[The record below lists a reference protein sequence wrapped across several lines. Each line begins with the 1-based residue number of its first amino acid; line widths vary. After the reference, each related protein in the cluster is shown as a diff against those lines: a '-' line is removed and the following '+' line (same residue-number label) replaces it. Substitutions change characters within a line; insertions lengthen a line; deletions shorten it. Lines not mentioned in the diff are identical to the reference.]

1 MIHGDDSAVLLEIL
15 AEIKKFP
22 KSVRYNTRN
31 ESEFKQ
37 GMNRPAFC
45 MGSIHSFR
53 QGPRIS
59 VATSSPQLQPL
70 LKALLLFMKLY
81 IPSFKFT
88 SIQVNKNFSAGS
100 LHVDNNQGPSIMI
113 SVGNFKGGNLYID
126 GVGERQ
132 TRNQFVQFD
141 GNVPHMALDYKGGD
155 RYSFVFFTSTS
166 FIKLPQEQKDE
177 LKRIGF
183 PIPSPKRLQDY
194 IASSAPLRKITRA
207 KRVEA
212 ARERLPPHIR
222 TQDKGSLPAGARSS
236 VRGNAYYKK
245 LQVTKNP

>member
-1 MIHGDDSAVLLEIL
+1 MIHDDDAAVLLEIL

-53 QGPRIS
+53 QGPRVS
-59 VATSSPQLQPL
+59 VATSSPELQPL
-70 LKALLLFMKLY
+70 LKALLLLMKLY
-81 IPSFKFT
+81 HPTFKFS

-100 LHVDNNQGPSIMI
+100 LHVDNNQGRSIMI
-113 SVGNFKGGNLYID
+113 SIGNFKGGNLYID
-126 GVGERQ
+126 GVGERK
-132 TRNQFVQFD
+132 TRNRFVEFD
-141 GNVPHMALDYKGGD
+141 GNVPHMALDYKGDD

-177 LKRIGF
+177 LKRSGF

-222 TQDKGSLPAGARSS
+222 AQDKGSLPAGARSS

-245 LQVTKNP
+245 LQSM